1 MNLEFGLLITVIG
14 VISVFSSL
22 TAVALV
28 CVALKRLFKGEMV
41 REAESPQS
49 EELDLKEVEEA
60 GTRTFRIKLNGE
72 DHDVKVEDLGI
83 IGKECEVTPLSE
95 VGDEL
100 EVVVGD
106 AKYRVR
112 VEKLE
117 KTKVKY
123 PTVIKK
129 QVLVPEETVE
139 EAKEVIT
146 APMQGTVVKLPVN
159 VGDSVEKGSV
169 LVVLETMKME
179 NAIEN
184 TVSGIVKEIR
194 VSEGDSVKDGDILV
208 IIG

>member
-28 CVALKRLFKGEMV
+28 CVALKRLFKGETV
-41 REAESPQS
+41 REAEAPQS

-83 IGKECEVTPLSE
+83 IGKECEVTSTSE

-106 AKYRVR
+106 VKYRVR
-112 VEKLE
+112 VEKIE

-129 QVLVPEETVE
+129 HVLVPEEAVE
-139 EAKEVIT
+139 GAKEVIT
-146 APMQGTVVKLPVN
+146 APMQGTVVKLSVN

>member
-28 CVALKRLFKGEMV
+28 CVTLKRLFKGEMV
-41 REAESPQS
+41 REAEAPQS

-72 DHDVKVEDLGI
+72 DHDVKVEDLGT

-95 VGDEL
+95 VGEEL

-106 AKYRVR
+106 VKYRVR
-112 VEKLE
+112 VQKLE

-129 QVLVPEETVE
+129 QVLVPEEAVE
-139 EAKEVIT
+139 GAKEVIT
-146 APMQGTVVKLPVN
+146 APMQGTVVKISVN

-184 TVSGIVKEIR
+184 AVSGIVKEIR
-194 VSEGDSVKDGDILV
+194 TSEGDSVKDGDILV

>member
-28 CVALKRLFKGEMV
+28 CVTLKRLFKGEMV
-41 REAESPQS
+41 REAEAPQS

-72 DHDVKVEDLGI
+72 DHDVKVEDLGT

-95 VGDEL
+95 VGEEL

-106 AKYRVR
+106 VKYRVR
-112 VEKLE
+112 VQKLE
-117 KTKVKY
+117 KTRVKY

-129 QVLVPEETVE
+129 QVLVPEEAVE
-139 EAKEVIT
+139 GAKEVIT
-146 APMQGTVVKLPVN
+146 APMQGTVVKISVN

-184 TVSGIVKEIR
+184 AVSGIVKEIR
-194 VSEGDSVKDGDILV
+194 TSEGDSVKDGDILV

>member
-28 CVALKRLFKGEMV
+28 CVTLKRLFKGEMI
-41 REAESPQS
+41 REAEAPQS

-72 DHDVKVEDLGI
+72 DHDVKVEDLGT

-95 VGDEL
+95 VGEEL

-106 AKYRVR
+106 VKYRVR
-112 VEKLE
+112 VQKLE
-117 KTKVKY
+117 KTRVKY

-129 QVLVPEETVE
+129 QVLVPEEAVE
-139 EAKEVIT
+139 GAKEVIT
-146 APMQGTVVKLPVN
+146 APMQGTVVKISVN

-184 TVSGIVKEIR
+184 AVSGIVKEIR
-194 VSEGDSVKDGDILV
+194 TSEGDSVKDGDILV

>member
-14 VISVFSSL
+14 VVSVFSSL

-28 CVALKRLFKGEMV
+28 CVALKRLFKGKMA
-41 REAESPQS
+41 REAEAPQS

-72 DHDVKVEDLGI
+72 DHDVKVEDLGA
-83 IGKECEVTPLSE
+83 IGKECEVMPLSE

-106 AKYRVR
+106 VKYRVR

-117 KTKVKY
+117 KIKVKY
-123 PTVIKK
+123 PAVIKK
-129 QVLVPEETVE
+129 QVLVPEEAVE
-139 EAKEVIT
+139 GAKEVIT
-146 APMQGTVVKLPVN
+146 SPMQGTVVKLSVN

>member
-28 CVALKRLFKGEMV
+28 CVTLKRLFKGEMV
-41 REAESPQS
+41 REAEAPQS

-72 DHDVKVEDLGI
+72 DHDVKVEDLGT

-95 VGDEL
+95 VGEEL

-106 AKYRVR
+106 VKYRVR
-112 VEKLE
+112 VQKLE
-117 KTKVKY
+117 KTRVKY

-129 QVLVPEETVE
+129 QVLVPEEAVE
-139 EAKEVIT
+139 GAKEVIT
-146 APMQGTVVKLPVN
+146 APMQGTVVKISVN
-159 VGDSVEKGSV
+159 LGDSVEKGSV

-184 TVSGIVKEIR
+184 AVSGIVKEIK